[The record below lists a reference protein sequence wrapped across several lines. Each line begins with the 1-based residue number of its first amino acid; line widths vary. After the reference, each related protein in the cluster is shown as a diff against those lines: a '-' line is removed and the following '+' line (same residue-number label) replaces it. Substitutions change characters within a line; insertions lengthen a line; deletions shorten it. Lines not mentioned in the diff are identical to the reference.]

1 MFVSP
6 FSEKPSC
13 SGRVGVKQVGH
24 EAGHSQAFR
33 GAGPPPPASSQLQLL
48 PKVGEGGPSTQTPPP
63 HCSESPKKK
72 REGRASKELQGS
84 GLAEA
89 EQGLGT
95 LVVQGLPHYL
105 GWAGTPPLAK
115 CLSIPQRLAMAH
127 PRTGDQATPPIPVL
141 TYLAIPTSI
150 LCTLGG
156 RLCQNLHSAVLSWE

>member
-1 MFVSP
+1 MRLGIARPSGEQGLLCLPV
-6 FSEKPSC
+6 PSC
-13 SGRVGVKQVGH
+13 SCCPKWGRGVLAV
-24 EAGHSQAFR
+24 R
-33 GAGPPPPASSQLQLL
+33 PL
-48 PKVGEGGPSTQTPPP
+48 PP

-141 TYLAIPTSI
+141 TYLAIPAST

-156 RLCQNLHSAVLSWE
+156 RLCQHLHSAVLSWE